1 MASGRTLSARRLH
14 RHQHVETRR
23 ECRRLLQQARDVRA
37 MDQGGKRR
45 NQVDTAVMSVIRRQ
59 RGSSTASCAGLQSRQ
74 FSAHAGD
81 AGADQGVVADEPE
94 GKADQDRRED
104 RQPWPLCRVSDGRSR
119 HSQKSLC
126 RHSADDRGTA
136 AAARCIDSVM
146 RSVSRIPSK
155 TGGKVRLDDG
165 KFGKFSVR
173 LDFGTS
179 LHSSQTCPRRS
190 GLANN
195 HEQTQSCLQSAFI
208 WRMSDTTHNG
218 FNNQEKPMSTSST
231 TSDSSAPSANRPMI
245 RVGLIGVGNWALNG
259 PVRVLSLMPQY
270 EMAAV
275 YSQRRDAAQS
285 AADTFGI
292 RHVVGSIDELV
303 RHPDVDIVLVLTTG
317 PQHEEAVR
325 AAIAAGKTV
334 YCEWPLTP
342 DSKTSAELVDLA
354 AEAGVQTILGTQ
366 RRFAPGLRYLKD
378 LLGDGYVGRVRS
390 VRRHVTVSS
399 FGKNRS
405 KALRWSA
412 FPENFMGVTSIFGA
426 HLMDPLFSIVGR
438 PTEISAVSVN
448 QWPEITIVE
457 TGEEISTKVPDQL
470 LLQGILASGA
480 VFAVHIEGGKH
491 HGTGVQI

>member
-94 GKADQDRRED
+94 GKADQERRQD
-104 RQPWPLCRVSDGRSR
+104 RQPCPLCRVSDGRSR
-119 HSQKSLC
+119 HSEKSLC

-136 AAARCIDSVM
+136 AAARCIDSIM

-208 WRMSDTTHNG
+208 WRMPVQLNATGTSNTGVPFERYPWTSFVLPG
-218 FNNQEKPMSTSST
+218 QWKRPIQPGEGGGVPPKPPISGALRSY
-231 TSDSSAPSANRPMI
+231 
-245 RVGLIGVGNWALNG
+245 LIGIFD
-259 PVRVLSLMPQY
+259 
-270 EMAAV
+270 
-275 YSQRRDAAQS
+275 RRDAGRTRLHILNPTARNLRVWV
-285 AADTFGI
+285 AFFD
-292 RHVVGSIDELV
+292 DNE
-303 RHPDVDIVLVLTTG
+303 
-317 PQHEEAVR
+317 
-325 AAIAAGKTV
+325 K
-334 YCEWPLTP
+334 PLTCVRQKLSGNGLLEIYAFEHIRQP
-342 DSKTSAELVDLA
+342 
-354 AEAGVQTILGTQ
+354 ILGVVKVVALHEKESVPQ
-366 RRFAPGLRYLKD
+366 
-378 LLGDGYVGRVRS
+378 LG
-390 VRRHVTVSS
+390 
-399 FGKNRS
+399 
-405 KALRWSA
+405 
-412 FPENFMGVTSIFGA
+412 
-426 HLMDPLFSIVGR
+426 IVG
-438 PTEISAVSVN
+438 N
-448 QWPEITIVE
+448 QRQIFTTQGFFFKKQKMTE
-457 TGEEISTKVPDQL
+457 TGLHPVPEEIL
-470 LLQGILASGA
+470 LEDLKNIR
-480 VFAVHIEGGKH
+480 
-491 HGTGVQI
+491 

>member
-1 MASGRTLSARRLH
+1 
-14 RHQHVETRR
+14 
-23 ECRRLLQQARDVRA
+23 RLLQQARDVRA
-37 MDQGGKRR
+37 VDQGGKRR

-126 RHSADDRGTA
+126 RHSADDRGTT

-208 WRMSDTTHNG
+208 WRMSAHTIWAS
-218 FNNQEKPMSTSST
+218 QEDFTAWTKAEQFR
-231 TSDSSAPSANRPMI
+231 AP
-245 RVGLIGVGNWALNG
+245 
-259 PVRVLSLMPQY
+259 
-270 EMAAV
+270 
-275 YSQRRDAAQS
+275 
-285 AADTFGI
+285 
-292 RHVVGSIDELV
+292 
-303 RHPDVDIVLVLTTG
+303 
-317 PQHEEAVR
+317 PQH
-325 AAIAAGKTV
+325 AGEGK
-334 YCEWPLTP
+334 PLTLGHP
-342 DSKTSAELVDLA
+342 TFEGFEVI
-354 AEAGVQTILGTQ
+354 QTI
-366 RRFAPGLRYLKD
+366 
-378 LLGDGYVGRVRS
+378 
-390 VRRHVTVSS
+390 
-399 FGKNRS
+399 
-405 KALRWSA
+405 
-412 FPENFMGVTSIFGA
+412 
-426 HLMDPLFSIVGR
+426 
-438 PTEISAVSVN
+438 
-448 QWPEITIVE
+448 E
-457 TGEEISTKVPDQL
+457 TTY
-470 LLQGILASGA
+470 
-480 VFAVHIEGGKH
+480 
-491 HGTGVQI
+491 

>member
-1 MASGRTLSARRLH
+1 MSSPSTTSWGT
-14 RHQHVETRR
+14 
-23 ECRRLLQQARDVRA
+23 RA

-81 AGADQGVVADEPE
+81 AGADQGVVTDEPE

-208 WRMSDTTHNG
+208 WRMSVYRAR
-218 FNNQEKPMSTSST
+218 K
-231 TSDSSAPSANRPMI
+231 
-245 RVGLIGVGNWALNG
+245 
-259 PVRVLSLMPQY
+259 
-270 EMAAV
+270 MAAV
-275 YSQRRDAAQS
+275 
-285 AADTFGI
+285 
-292 RHVVGSIDELV
+292 GS
-303 RHPDVDIVLVLTTG
+303 PKATKG
-317 PQHEEAVR
+317 PFMNCA
-325 AAIAAGKTV
+325 
-334 YCEWPLTP
+334 
-342 DSKTSAELVDLA
+342 
-354 AEAGVQTILGTQ
+354 
-366 RRFAPGLRYLKD
+366 
-378 LLGDGYVGRVRS
+378 
-390 VRRHVTVSS
+390 
-399 FGKNRS
+399 
-405 KALRWSA
+405 SA
-412 FPENFMGVTSIFGA
+412 FPYRN
-426 HLMDPLFSIVGR
+426 GR
-438 PTEISAVSVN
+438 P
-448 QWPEITIVE
+448 
-457 TGEEISTKVPDQL
+457 
-470 LLQGILASGA
+470 ASSR
-480 VFAVHIEGGKH
+480 
-491 HGTGVQI
+491 